1 MPLSPLSYLLQCL
14 SYCYELCPLELRARQ
29 YCFHKKKEIIFL
41 NRETSVEN
49 GRFVL
54 ACESLNRVSPLPDS
68 FVSTSS
74 CNTAGSLGHE
84 DFDLSDITLDGL
96 FWWFCL
102 IYALFP
108 QWLCVESLLLLLLF
122 FFKLHLAMWI
132 MSCSIEICAWW
143 TIHLAFHKAKKLQL
157 HLSFWYVFCLLPFQY
172 REAFKH
178 SQNPFSIVKKCK
190 ITVWQ

>member
-14 SYCYELCPLELRARQ
+14 SYCYELCPLELWARQ

-49 GRFVL
+49 DRFVL

-74 CNTAGSLGHE
+74 CNTAVSLGHE

-108 QWLCVESLLLLLLF
+108 QWLCVESLLFLLLLLF
-122 FFKLHLAMWI
+122 LLAPAACAHCRTHDKTQTSLLIRDEKEAMGEGWLSI
-132 MSCSIEICAWW
+132 STDQRLGIRKASC
-143 TIHLAFHKAKKLQL
+143 LG
-157 HLSFWYVFCLLPFQY
+157 
-172 REAFKH
+172 
-178 SQNPFSIVKKCK
+178 
-190 ITVWQ
+190 